1 MPWEVE
7 HLSGTVRELHE
18 RSAALLSGTVEMAR
32 VARVL
37 QPVDRALV
45 LGSTQP
51 ATSVDQDACATA
63 GVDIVR
69 RRSGGGAVLVDAL
82 CLLWVD
88 LVVPAGDPLW
98 CPDVG
103 RAAWWVGEA
112 WSEAL
117 DRAGMAGT
125 EVWKGP
131 MVRNRWSSLVC
142 FAGPGR
148 RRGRKRCW
156 AKGGGYLSAADTPW
170 GPVPVRLRPE
180 LGAAAVTGLARP
192 RPRRAFRWHG
202 RACRSRARCRRRAGG
217 GARAC
222 PRFCVALATCAG
234 H

>member
-1 MPWEVE
+1 MPWTVE

-18 RSAALLSGTVEMAR
+18 RSAGLLYGTGEMAR
-32 VARVL
+32 VARIL
-37 QPVDRALV
+37 HPVDQALV

-51 ATSVDQDACATA
+51 LTSIDKDACAAA

-82 CLLWVD
+82 SLLWVD

-98 CPDVG
+98 CSDVG

-117 DRAGMAGT
+117 SRAGMLGT

-142 FAGPGR
+142 FAGLGA
-148 RRGRKRCW
+148 GEVV
-156 AKGGGYLSAADTPW
+156 SAAGQKVVGISQRRTRDGALFQCGCALDWAPQRLLGLLAL
-170 GPVPVRLRPE
+170 GPADRSAGLAA
-180 LGAAAVTGLARP
+180 LGAAALGAGADRAETLEAALVSVLA
-192 RPRRAFRWHG
+192 
-202 RACRSRARCRRRAGG
+202 
-217 GARAC
+217 
-222 PRFCVALATCAG
+222 
-234 H
+234 

>member
-1 MPWEVE
+1 MPWAVE

-18 RSAALLSGTVEMAR
+18 RSAALLSGTEEMTR

-51 ATSVDQDACATA
+51 LTSVDQGACVTA

-69 RRSGGGAVLVDAL
+69 RRSGGGAVLVDAPS
-82 CLLWVD
+82 LLWVD

-117 DRAGMAGT
+117 DRAGMGGT

-131 MVRNRWSSLVC
+131 LVRNRWSSLVC
-142 FAGPGR
+142 FAGLGA
-148 RRGRKRCW
+148 GEVV
-156 AKGGGYLSAADTPW
+156 SAAGQKVVGISQRRTRHGALFQCGCLLDWAPQ
-170 GPVPVRLRPE
+170 RLLGLLTLDPGERSAGLADLGGAA
-180 LGAAAVTGLARP
+180 LGAGVERAALEAALAAVLPLVTA
-192 RPRRAFRWHG
+192 A
-202 RACRSRARCRRRAGG
+202 SS
-217 GARAC
+217 
-222 PRFCVALATCAG
+222 
-234 H
+234 

>member
-7 HLSGTVRELHE
+7 HLSGTVRELHK
-18 RSAALLSGTVEMAR
+18 RSAALLSGDGEMSR
-32 VARVL
+32 VVRVL

-45 LGSTQP
+45 LGSSQP
-51 ATSVDQDACATA
+51 STSVDQDACATA

-69 RRSGGGAVLVDAL
+69 RRSGGGSVLVDAV

-98 CPDVG
+98 CRDVG

-117 DRAGMAGT
+117 NRAGLVGT

-142 FAGPGR
+142 FAGVGAGEVVSAGGQKVVGISQR
-148 RRGRKRCW
+148 RARHGALFQCGCVLSW
-156 AKGGGYLSAADTPW
+156 APEELLGLLVLDPDERSTGMAALA
-170 GPVPVRLRPE
+170 GAA
-180 LGAAAVTGLARP
+180 LGAGVERAEVLAP
-192 RPRRAFRWHG
+192 
-202 RACRSRARCRRRAGG
+202 
-217 GARAC
+217 
-222 PRFCVALATCAG
+222 ALVSALPQ
-234 H
+234 

>member
-1 MPWEVE
+1 MPWAVE

-18 RSAALLSGTVEMAR
+18 RSAALLSGTEEMTR

-51 ATSVDQDACATA
+51 LTSVDQGACVTA

-69 RRSGGGAVLVDAL
+69 RRSGGGAVLVDAPS
-82 CLLWVD
+82 LLWVD

-117 DRAGMAGT
+117 DRAGMGGT

-131 MVRNRWSSLVC
+131 LVRNRWSSLVC
-142 FAGPGR
+142 FAGLGA
-148 RRGRKRCW
+148 GEVV
-156 AKGGGYLSAADTPW
+156 SAAGQKVVGISQRRTRHGALFQCGCVLDWAPQ
-170 GPVPVRLRPE
+170 RLLGLLTLDPGERSAGLADLGGAA
-180 LGAAAVTGLARP
+180 LGAGVERAALEAALAAVLPLVTA
-192 RPRRAFRWHG
+192 A
-202 RACRSRARCRRRAGG
+202 SS
-217 GARAC
+217 
-222 PRFCVALATCAG
+222 
-234 H
+234 

>member
-1 MPWEVE
+1 MPWAVE

-18 RSAALLSGTVEMAR
+18 RSAALLSGPEEMTR

-51 ATSVDQDACATA
+51 LTSVDQGACVIA

-69 RRSGGGAVLVDAL
+69 RRSGGGAVLVDAPS
-82 CLLWVD
+82 LLWVD

-103 RAAWWVGEA
+103 RAAWWVGEV

-117 DRAGMAGT
+117 DRAGMGGT

-142 FAGPGR
+142 FAGLGA
-148 RRGRKRCW
+148 GEVV
-156 AKGGGYLSAADTPW
+156 SAA
-170 GPVPVRLRPE
+170 GPKVVGISQRRTRHGALFQCGCVLDWAPQRLLGLLALDPGERSAGLADLGGAA
-180 LGAAAVTGLARP
+180 LGAGVERAAALL
-192 RPRRAFRWHG
+192 
-202 RACRSRARCRRRAGG
+202 
-217 GARAC
+217 
-222 PRFCVALATCAG
+222 VALASVLP
-234 H
+234 